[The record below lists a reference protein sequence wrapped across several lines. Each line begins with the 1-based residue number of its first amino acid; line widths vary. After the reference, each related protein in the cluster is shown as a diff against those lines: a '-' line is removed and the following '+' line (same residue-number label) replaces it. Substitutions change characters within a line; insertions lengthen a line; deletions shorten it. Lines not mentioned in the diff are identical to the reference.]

1 MLVEELAEEL
11 GVDSMELRL
20 INALQDG
27 QRNSAG
33 AFPLSLCRMREMIE
47 LDRTNPV
54 WVDRAKRKAE
64 FEAENPALKYG
75 VGYAIA
81 KKGFGNSNEA
91 VAASIEL
98 GKDGKICLQ
107 HIAVEIGTGA
117 VSTQALICSRWLGK
131 PADVIE
137 SAALDWSPLE
147 MFATLSPFVMD
158 KAHQDEM
165 SVNPL
170 WTPALASASSATN
183 SAFYSYARH
192 Q

>member
-98 GKDGKICLQ
+98 GKDGKIVFSISLSKS
-107 HIAVEIGTGA
+107 A
-117 VSTQALICSRWLGK
+117 QAR
-131 PADVIE
+131 
-137 SAALDWSPLE
+137 SA
-147 MFATLSPFVMD
+147 
-158 KAHQDEM
+158 
-165 SVNPL
+165 
-170 WTPALASASSATN
+170 
-183 SAFYSYARH
+183 RRR
-192 Q
+192 